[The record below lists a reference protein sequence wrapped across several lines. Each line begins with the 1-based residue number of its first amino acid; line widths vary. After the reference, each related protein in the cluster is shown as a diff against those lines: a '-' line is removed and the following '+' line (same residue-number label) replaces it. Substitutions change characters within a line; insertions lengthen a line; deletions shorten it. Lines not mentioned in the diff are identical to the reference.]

1 MATTLKVGSIL
12 KEKTNPS
19 LVWSVFGIACNN
31 KYMLKPINHI
41 PQPPYLLLL
50 SSETIHEKFYIS

>member
-1 MATTLKVGSIL
+1 MATTLKVGSTL
-12 KEKTNPS
+12 KEKANPS
-19 LVWSVFGIACNN
+19 LVWSVFLIAYNN
-31 KYMLKPINHI
+31 KYMLKPVNHI